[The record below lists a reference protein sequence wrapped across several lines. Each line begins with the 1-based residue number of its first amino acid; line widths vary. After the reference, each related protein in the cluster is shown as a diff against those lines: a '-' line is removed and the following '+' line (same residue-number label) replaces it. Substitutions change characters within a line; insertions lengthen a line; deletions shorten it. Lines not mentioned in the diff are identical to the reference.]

1 MRIKFRQPI
10 SRKAGFLMTF
20 LAIASLDGIIACS
33 NASQNQEALS
43 TPTTEPGSKQDM
55 NHGNGMNHGNDMNHG
70 NGMNH
75 SMAMDLGAADEN
87 YDLRFIDGM
96 RLHHQGAI
104 AMAKEAQQKSTRP
117 EIKKLADD
125 IIIAQSREENELM
138 KKWRKAWYPKAGDK
152 PMAYNAQ
159 MGHMMEMSSEQMQAM
174 MMSQDLGKAD
184 AEFDLRFINAM
195 IPHHEGALI
204 MAEDALK
211 KSKRPEIKK
220 LAQEILTSQ
229 QKEIDLMKQWKQAW
243 YKQ

>member
-1 MRIKFRQPI
+1 MQPI
-10 SRKAGFLMTF
+10 SRKTGFLMTF
-20 LAIASLDGIIACS
+20 LAIASLGGMTACS
-33 NASQNQEALS
+33 NASQNQAQAPS
-43 TPTTEPGSKQDM
+43 TPTTEPSGKQDMMQGGGM
-55 NHGNGMNHGNDMNHG
+55 NHGNGMMQG

-75 SMAMDLGAADEN
+75 SMAMDLGPADEN

-96 RLHHQGAI
+96 IPHHRGAI

-125 IIIAQSREENELM
+125 IIISQSREENELM
-138 KKWRKAWYPKAGDK
+138 RKWRTAWYPKAGDK

-159 MGHMMEMSSEQMQAM
+159 MNHTMEMSSEQMQAM

-184 AEFDLRFINAM
+184 TEFDLRFINAM
-195 IPHHEGALI
+195 IPHHEEALI

>member
-1 MRIKFRQPI
+1 MQPI
-10 SRKAGFLMTF
+10 SRKTGFLMTF
-20 LAIASLDGIIACS
+20 LAIASLGGITACS
-33 NASQNQEALS
+33 NASQNQAQLAT
-43 TPTTEPGSKQDM
+43 TPTTEPSGKQDM
-55 NHGNGMNHGNDMNHG
+55 MQGGGMNHG

-75 SMAMDLGAADEN
+75 SMAMDLGPADEN

-96 RLHHQGAI
+96 IPHHQGAI

-138 KKWRKAWYPKAGDK
+138 RKWRKAWYPKAGDK

-159 MGHMMEMSSEQMQAM
+159 MNHTMEVSSEQMQAM

-184 AEFDLRFINAM
+184 AEFDLRFMNAM
-195 IPHHEGALI
+195 IPHHQGALI

-229 QKEIDLMKQWKQAW
+229 QKEIDQMKQWKQAW

>member
-1 MRIKFRQPI
+1 MQPI
-10 SRKAGFLMTF
+10 SRKTGFLMTF
-20 LAIASLDGIIACS
+20 LAIASLGGITACS
-33 NASQNQEALS
+33 NASQNQAQLAT
-43 TPTTEPGSKQDM
+43 TPTTEPSGKQDM
-55 NHGNGMNHGNDMNHG
+55 MQGGGMNHG

-75 SMAMDLGAADEN
+75 SMAMDLGPADEN

-96 RLHHQGAI
+96 IPHHQGAI

-138 KKWRKAWYPKAGDK
+138 RKWRKAWYPKAGDK

-159 MGHMMEMSSEQMQAM
+159 MNHTMEVSSEQMQAM

-184 AEFDLRFINAM
+184 TEFDLRFINAM

-220 LAQEILTSQ
+220 LSQEILTSQ
-229 QKEIDLMKQWKQAW
+229 QKEIDQMKQWKQAW